1 MDNDELELP
10 DPFEDR
16 VIKDI
21 LAPPHLPLSH
31 NKLFPKKGLPDWQLL
46 REHLTR
52 EGRLAKGDILELISL
67 FKQQVKS
74 EPNIVRIEDPI
85 TVVGDI
91 HGQFY
96 DLLNLLDVGGEPTN
110 TKYLFLGDYVDRGS
124 FSTECVFLL
133 FAIKLNFKST
143 VLMLRGNHECRQMTS
158 FFNFKKECDV
168 KYDAE
173 VYNCIMEAFDCLPI
187 ACLLNDKFLAVHG
200 GISPEI
206 SRIADIEKLNR
217 FSEPPKQGAMCDLLW
232 SDPCE
237 KEEDALTLNWKNNE
251 TRGCSYVFGAQAAIP
266 FLEQNDI
273 LSIIRAHEAQLEGFK
288 MYKWDMNVGFPSV
301 ITVFSAPNYCDAYN
315 NKAAVVKFKNNT
327 VNIQQYSYSPHP
339 FILPEFMNIFNWSIP
354 FVSEKISEMLLH
366 IVKNDPTLTADD
378 NDSANSSSKVFDE
391 TVTNSL
397 KMKVKFITM
406 LMKMYRTL
414 REEQELIMK
423 LKGFCPGNKIPKGI
437 LIQGPE
443 AVKTAYERYKNAKQL
458 DRINEG
464 MPKTYK

>member
-1 MDNDELELP
+1 
-10 DPFEDR
+10 
-16 VIKDI
+16 
-21 LAPPHLPLSH
+21 
-31 NKLFPKKGLPDWQLL
+31 
-46 REHLTR
+46 
-52 EGRLAKGDILELISL
+52 
-67 FKQQVKS
+67 
-74 EPNIVRIEDPI
+74 
-85 TVVGDI
+85 
-91 HGQFY
+91 
-96 DLLNLLDVGGEPTN
+96 
-110 TKYLFLGDYVDRGS
+110 
-124 FSTECVFLL
+124 
-133 FAIKLNFKST
+133 
-143 VLMLRGNHECRQMTS
+143 
-158 FFNFKKECDV
+158 
-168 KYDAE
+168 
-173 VYNCIMEAFDCLPI
+173 MEAFDCLPI

-217 FSEPPKQGAMCDLLW
+217 FTEPPKQGAMCDLLW

-366 IVKNDPTLTADD
+366 IIKNDPTLTGDD
-378 NDSANSSSKVFDE
+378 NDNNSSSSKIFDE

-397 KMKVKFITM
+397 KMKVYQRVKILLLEMKFLLFLNLT
-406 LMKMYRTL
+406 
-414 REEQELIMK
+414 
-423 LKGFCPGNKIPKGI
+423 
-437 LIQGPE
+437 
-443 AVKTAYERYKNAKQL
+443 KQV
-458 DRINEG
+458 NE
-464 MPKTYK
+464 P